1 LSLSSLNLFLNLKS
15 HLRFVDV
22 KFVDVEFV
30 SVELVD
36 VEFVD
41 VEERLVSLAIAQCH
55 LMSS

>member
-1 LSLSSLNLFLNLKS
+1 M
-15 HLRFVDV
+15 
-22 KFVDVEFV
+22 DVEFV